1 MEEKKYSFYLDQ
13 AMELMNTCT
22 DSTLELEDRLH
33 KSLEMAEFITLL
45 ANHAQTPEEKKKI
58 TYYNKILNTPKGKA
72 FVSNLLDQSFR
83 SASRPKIIDQISHLS
98 YHYGTP
104 SFFPVSLKATLF
116 TLNLLGKS
124 FPHFFATIMQKILI
138 KESLNALSFA
148 DSFHLHKYLQ
158 ANKEK
163 QVVLSLI
170 QSISFGHKSI
180 EKHLINILRL
190 IANPQIKTIC
200 INIADLASFRTHYK
214 TFDELEEN
222 LKKIFRAS
230 LKNDKDKLIIINIEN
245 HSELDLSLEVF
256 KKILLSD
263 EFLEVKM
270 GISLQAYF
278 PESFEIQ
285 KDLIEKA
292 KKRLAKN
299 GTPILIRIT
308 KGEKLIQEQINAAK
322 NNWPSPTYLSKVETD
337 ANFKKML
344 ILGFDK
350 QNAKAANIAV
360 VTSNVFDISFALL
373 FIKEKQIE
381 PYVYFEIAAG
391 RSRNAIRRALEALIG
406 KNLKILCPI
415 VFKKNFHLACN
426 YLLSKINDVTNSEN
440 IVSQLSTLYPG
451 TKKWEEQFDNFKLSL
466 EKIDKISNKRKQ
478 KQDREKIIKI
488 SNHINFENEPMTD
501 FSIKENVLWT
511 EKIIEKAI
519 TYRVEDIPLIIDGE
533 NITTTQIAF
542 GKNPS
547 KPNTNFY
554 KYSLSDE
561 NLIQRAIKTAK
572 ENEEKWSKSPVEKRC
587 EILLTLAQKLREK
600 RAFFIQNLIVDVGKT
615 ALEADRE
622 VSDAIDAIEYHT
634 KHMLDLTRAKEDIKF
649 ESKGTFL
656 IIPSWNFPLSTAA
669 EEITSA
675 LVSGNTLI
683 LKPLATCPLICY
695 EFVLLM
701 YEASVP
707 KGVLQYLNCSDDIFE
722 KKLIADPRINSVVIF
737 TSAKYAR
744 KLIALRN
751 GLEIS
756 AITGGINTILV
767 TANSDKEQAIQAI
780 INSAFCFS
788 GQKFSSASILILE
801 KEVYND
807 LEFKNNLK
815 DAAQNLIV
823 GSALDSS
830 SIVTPLSKEIDPE
843 LKRALLTLDT
853 DESWLLKPHQDKD
866 NPNLFSPG
874 IKYGTQID
882 SFTKTHELYGPIL
895 SVMQANDLD
904 EAIKIANTSKYA
916 LSSSL
921 HSLDNRCHAKW
932 LNNIQG
938 GNYYINTKNINAKI
952 RRQPFGG
959 YKDSS
964 FGPGYKSGGQNYILN
979 FVNPVQVDNP
989 KGKLPVNDWVNS
1001 LTSFLENM
1009 DLSYEQLGI
1018 WYASVANYAYYWKK
1032 FEQEVDHCKILGQD
1046 NIQHYVPRQ
1055 FITLRI
1061 NKDNFALD
1069 TLRVCAA
1076 ALTCSVPLEI
1086 SWTSFKLLEESNWI
1100 DLLPIL
1106 SNVEESE
1113 EDFFTRIKE
1122 GKIKRLRLTSKASNE
1137 LKKAAANSACYI
1149 IDAPVL
1155 ANGRLELLHYIK
1167 EVSITY
1173 DYNRYEN
1180 LGIKELEMRKP
1191 LL

>member
-1 MEEKKYSFYLDQ
+1 
-13 AMELMNTCT
+13 
-22 DSTLELEDRLH
+22 
-33 KSLEMAEFITLL
+33 
-45 ANHAQTPEEKKKI
+45 
-58 TYYNKILNTPKGKA
+58 
-72 FVSNLLDQSFR
+72 
-83 SASRPKIIDQISHLS
+83 
-98 YHYGTP
+98 
-104 SFFPVSLKATLF
+104 
-116 TLNLLGKS
+116 
-124 FPHFFATIMQKILI
+124 
-138 KESLNALSFA
+138 
-148 DSFHLHKYLQ
+148 
-158 ANKEK
+158 
-163 QVVLSLI
+163 
-170 QSISFGHKSI
+170 
-180 EKHLINILRL
+180 
-190 IANPQIKTIC
+190 
-200 INIADLASFRTHYK
+200 
-214 TFDELEEN
+214 DEL
-222 LKKIFRAS
+222 
-230 LKNDKDKLIIINIEN
+230 
-245 HSELDLSLEVF
+245 
-256 KKILLSD
+256 
-263 EFLEVKM
+263 
-270 GISLQAYF
+270 
-278 PESFEIQ
+278 
-285 KDLIEKA
+285 
-292 KKRLAKN
+292 
-299 GTPILIRIT
+299 
-308 KGEKLIQEQINAAK
+308 
-322 NNWPSPTYLSKVETD
+322 
-337 ANFKKML
+337 
-344 ILGFDK
+344 
-350 QNAKAANIAV
+350 
-360 VTSNVFDISFALL
+360 
-373 FIKEKQIE
+373 
-381 PYVYFEIAAG
+381 
-391 RSRNAIRRALEALIG
+391 
-406 KNLKILCPI
+406 
-415 VFKKNFHLACN
+415 
-426 YLLSKINDVTNSEN
+426 
-440 IVSQLSTLYPG
+440 
-451 TKKWEEQFDNFKLSL
+451 
-466 EKIDKISNKRKQ
+466 
-478 KQDREKIIKI
+478 
-488 SNHINFENEPMTD
+488 
-501 FSIKENVLWT
+501 
-511 EKIIEKAI
+511 
-519 TYRVEDIPLIIDGE
+519 
-533 NITTTQIAF
+533 
-542 GKNPS
+542 
-547 KPNTNFY
+547 
-554 KYSLSDE
+554 
-561 NLIQRAIKTAK
+561 
-572 ENEEKWSKSPVEKRC
+572 
-587 EILLTLAQKLREK
+587 
-600 RAFFIQNLIVDVGKT
+600 
-615 ALEADRE
+615 
-622 VSDAIDAIEYHT
+622 
-634 KHMLDLTRAKEDIKF
+634 
-649 ESKGTFL
+649 
-656 IIPSWNFPLSTAA
+656 
-669 EEITSA
+669 
-675 LVSGNTLI
+675 
-683 LKPLATCPLICY
+683 
-695 EFVLLM
+695 
-701 YEASVP
+701 
-707 KGVLQYLNCSDDIFE
+707 FE
-722 KKLIADPRINSVVIF
+722 KKLIADPRIDSVVIF

-843 LKRALLTLDT
+843 LKRALLTLDEN
-853 DESWLLKPHQDKD
+853 ESWLLKPHQDKD

-895 SVMQANDLD
+895 SVMQADDLD
-904 EAIKIANTSKYA
+904 EAIKIVNTSKYA

-979 FVNPVQVDNP
+979 FVNPVQVDLP

-1009 DLSYEQLGI
+1009 DLSYEQLGV

-1113 EDFFTRIKE
+1113 EEFFTRIKE
-1122 GKIKRLRLTSKASNE
+1122 GKIKRLRLTSKASDE

-1149 IDAPVL
+1149 IDSPVL